1 MDGLYKFRDH
11 YFEEHNIEQAVQK
24 NSDVEAKLK
33 ETLEVLDKQQGEE
46 GRVHNS
52 QTFIDVRF
60 LPVNGS
66 MYFVWFSLYCR

>member
-1 MDGLYKFRDH
+1 MYKFRDH

-33 ETLEVLDKQQGEE
+33 ETLEILDKQQGAI

-52 QTFIDVRF
+52 QTVSDFRLCVI
-60 LPVNGS
+60 
-66 MYFVWFSLYCR
+66 

>member
-1 MDGLYKFRDH
+1 MYKFRDH

-46 GRVHNS
+46 GRGYNS

-60 LPVNGS
+60 LLVNGS
-66 MYFVWFSLYCR
+66 MYFVWFYMYCR